1 MPKPPRLDRPRR
13 RALMAPLA
21 WTRRRERS
29 AGALDLQTAPPAEP
43 AVRRT
48 EGQAAADVD
57 GVLGMMTAD
66 DGAAER
72 RGAMVMAANVVL
84 VAVSDRSISGVAPP

>member
-1 MPKPPRLDRPRR
+1 MSDQPARSTCRQRHRP
-13 RALMAPLA
+13 
-21 WTRRRERS
+21 
-29 AGALDLQTAPPAEP
+29 EP

-72 RGAMVMAANVVL
+72 RGAIPVNSIGWPHARARAVADSPAADFYF
-84 VAVSDRSISGVAPP
+84 AIIR

>member
-1 MPKPPRLDRPRR
+1 MSDQQARSTCRQRHRLEPP
-13 RALMAPLA
+13 
-21 WTRRRERS
+21 
-29 AGALDLQTAPPAEP
+29 
-43 AVRRT
+43 VRRT

-57 GVLGMMTAD
+57 GMLGMMVAD

-84 VAVSDRSISGVAPP
+84 VAVSDRSICGVALP